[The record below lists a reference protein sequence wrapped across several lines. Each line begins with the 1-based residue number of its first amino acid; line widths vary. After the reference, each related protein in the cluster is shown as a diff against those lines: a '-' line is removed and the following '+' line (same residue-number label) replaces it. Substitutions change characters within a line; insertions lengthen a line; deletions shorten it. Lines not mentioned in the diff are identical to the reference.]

1 MRGAL
6 SPMLPSKR
14 RVLFITT
21 ILGLVA
27 VPYGFLVYLQTKD
40 NLDHLGLQKSSPPF
54 IWPVNTPSSPASE
67 STKYLTHQS
76 FYDSVGVL
84 FYASCHCKQTIAVM
98 TQIAISINQTFPIR
112 EHFDQSDLKIKGIVM
127 GSPSNNLAAQM
138 QRSLGKWQAGEW
150 YVVEASQATRADL
163 ARFIQLQDPP
173 TPMLHEVL
181 PEALIILWDNKG
193 QIRAVIPP
201 LYLEE
206 SNLKKLMALTSLV
219 HFQSSLHEYLKGR
232 TFFGEKK
239 QRKQTV
245 PRS

>member
-1 MRGAL
+1 
-6 SPMLPSKR
+6 MLPPKR
-14 RVLFITT
+14 RALFVT
-21 ILGLVA
+21 IIILSLVA

-40 NLDHLGLQKSSPPF
+40 NLDHLGLHESSPPF
-54 IWPVNTPSSPASE
+54 IWPVSSWPSPASST

-84 FYASCHCKQTIAVM
+84 FYVNCDCKQTVAFM
-98 TQIAISINQTFPIR
+98 RHMASSISQTFPIR

-127 GSPSNNLAAQM
+127 NSSNNDLAAQM
-138 QRSLGKWQAGEW
+138 HETLSGWQAGEW
-150 YVVEASQATRADL
+150 YVVETSQATRADL
-163 ARFIQLQDPP
+163 ASFVQLQDPS
-173 TPMLHEVL
+173 TEAL
-181 PEALIILWDNKG
+181 PEALMILWDNKG

-201 LYLEE
+201 VYLAE
-206 SNLKKLMALTSLV
+206 SHLKKLMALTSVV

-239 QRKQTV
+239 QKKSA